1 MESHALKR
9 TSLVPIRVE
18 FETDTL
24 RIRDCFVWNMNDT
37 LTKPETFA
45 KIFCHDLD
53 IPVHPWADTVTNQIR
68 AQLEEHE
75 SVAALE
81 LGSDGAMDVDATLSN
96 AEELSECRVIL
107 SVSLPNCHS
116 LIYLYSLVD
125 RCSDCQPP
133 SYGPYRM
140 GLTLSSHTGGF
151 LSQIVRR
158 ARTDRG
164 GRPPDRPRCT

>member
-53 IPVHPWADTVTNQIR
+53 IPLHPWADTVTNQIR

-81 LGSDGAMDVDATLSN
+81 LGSDGAMDVDATLPN

-107 SVSLPNCHS
+107 SVSFPPKKNCRS
-116 LIYLYSLVD
+116 LNSPQIDVQIANHHLMDHIEWDLLS
-125 RCSDCQPP
+125 P
-133 SYGPYRM
+133 
-140 GLTLSSHTGGF
+140 LTPEAFSAKL
-151 LSQIVRR
+151 
-158 ARTDRG
+158 
-164 GRPPDRPRCT
+164 

>member
-1 MESHALKR
+1 M
-9 TSLVPIRVE
+9 
-18 FETDTL
+18 
-24 RIRDCFVWNMNDT
+24 WNINDT

-53 IPVHPWADTVTNQIR
+53 IPLHPWADTVTNQIR

-81 LGSDGAMDVDATLSN
+81 LGSDGALDVDATLPN

-107 SVSLPNCHS
+107 SVSLPNSHS
-116 LIYLYSLVD
+116 NLFYSLAD
-125 RCSDCQPP
+125 RCPDCQSP
-133 SYGPYRM
+133 SYGPHRM

-151 LSQIVRR
+151 LRQIVR
-158 ARTDRG
+158 
-164 GRPPDRPRCT
+164 

>member
-9 TSLVPIRVE
+9 ASLVPIRVE

-53 IPVHPWADTVTNQIR
+53 IPLHPWADTVTNQIR

-81 LGSDGAMDVDATLSN
+81 LGSDGAMDVDATLPN

-107 SVSLPNCHS
+107 SVSLPNCRCLNLS
-116 LIYLYSLVD
+116 LF
-125 RCSDCQPP
+125 
-133 SYGPYRM
+133 
-140 GLTLSSHTGGF
+140 SHRSMSRLPITI
-151 LSQIVRR
+151 LWTI
-158 ARTDRG
+158 
-164 GRPPDRPRCT
+164 